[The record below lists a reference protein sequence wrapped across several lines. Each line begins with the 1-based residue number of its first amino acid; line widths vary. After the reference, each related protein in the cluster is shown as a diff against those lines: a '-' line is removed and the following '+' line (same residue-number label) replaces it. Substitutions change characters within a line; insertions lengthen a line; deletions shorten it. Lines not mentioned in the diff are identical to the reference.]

1 MSDDIKKLKVGALA
15 AIGQDKP
22 ASELA
27 DYINNS
33 FEDIRAYAE
42 EDDLVVRGGERY
54 IVIKRIGPDRF
65 HVAENVTIPS
75 TNLVDHGGGADRHP
89 DPLRPEISALAP
101 RSE

>member
-1 MSDDIKKLKVGALA
+1 MSLDIKKLKAGALA
-15 AIGQDKP
+15 CIGQDKP

-27 DYINNS
+27 EYINNS

-54 IVIKRIGPDRF
+54 IVVKRIGPDRF

-75 TNLVDHGGGADRHP
+75 TRSAWPVPAAP
-89 DPLRPEISALAP
+89 PSSSTPISPSL
-101 RSE
+101 

>member
-1 MSDDIKKLKVGALA
+1 MSEDIKKLKAGALA
-15 AIGQDKP
+15 CIGQDKP

-27 DYINNS
+27 EYINNS

-54 IVIKRIGPDRF
+54 IVVKRIGPDRF

-75 TNLVDHGGGADRHP
+75 TNLVDHGGGVERNLEH
-89 DPLRPEISALAP
+89 LLHEISVLAN
-101 RSE
+101 

>member
-1 MSDDIKKLKVGALA
+1 MSEDIKKLKAGALA
-15 AIGQDKP
+15 CIGQDKP

-54 IVIKRIGPDRF
+54 IVVKRIGPDRF

-75 TNLVDHGGGADRHP
+75 TNLVDHGGGVERNLEH
-89 DPLRPEISALAP
+89 LLHEISVLAN
-101 RSE
+101 

>member
-1 MSDDIKKLKVGALA
+1 MSLDIKKLKAGALA
-15 AIGQDKP
+15 CIGQDKP

-27 DYINNS
+27 EYINNS

-54 IVIKRIGPDRF
+54 IVVKRIGPDKF

-75 TNLVDHGGGADRHP
+75 TNLVDFGGGAERTLDQ
-89 DPLRPEISALAP
+89 LIEEISVFA
-101 RSE
+101 R

>member
-1 MSDDIKKLKVGALA
+1 MSEDIKKLKAGALA
-15 AIGQDKP
+15 CIGQDKP

-27 DYINNS
+27 NYINNS

-54 IVIKRIGPDRF
+54 IVVKRIGPDRF

-75 TNLVDHGGGADRHP
+75 TSLVDHGGGVERNLEH
-89 DPLRPEISALAP
+89 LLHEISVLAN
-101 RSE
+101 